1 MMEDNNELSWRIFS
15 VYMLILIFTM
25 VVATAFGQNICKT
38 DVCVVEFNAGW
49 NESNSVDWLNKLKD
63 CGTKR
68 INIDEGDWQK
78 KYNIVVVPTIIIFN
92 GEEVK
97 RYQADLSFTMAA
109 TRKEIQEEIDE
120 LIMSDF

>member
-1 MMEDNNELSWRIFS
+1 MEETKTPQG
-15 VYMLILIFTM
+15 VYIVYFLIILFIMLANT
-25 VVATAFGQNICKT
+25 VNAQNICKT

-49 NESNSVDWLNKLKD
+49 NKANSVDWLNKLND
-63 CGTKR
+63 CGVKR

-78 KYNIVVVPTIIIFN
+78 KYNIVVVPTIIVFN

-97 RYQADLSFTMAA
+97 RYQADLSFTMAV
-109 TRKEIQEEIDE
+109 TRKEVQEEVDE

>member
-1 MMEDNNELSWRIFS
+1 MEETKTPQS
-15 VYMLILIFTM
+15 VYVVYFLIILFIMLANTSG
-25 VVATAFGQNICKT
+25 AQNICKT

-49 NESNSVDWLNKLKD
+49 NKSNSVEWLDKLND
-63 CGTKR
+63 CGVQR

-78 KYNIVVVPTIIIFN
+78 KYNIVVVPTIIVFN

-97 RYQADLSFTMAA
+97 RYQADLSFTMAV
-109 TRKEIQEEIDE
+109 TRKEVQEEVDE